1 MLNDKIVAATVSK
14 VLIFCLW
21 VPLAALAEVT
31 GPLQQDPVTEDMLA
45 EPGGILDRVYG
56 LGNLRRVADRGADWT
71 DQYWSFE
78 GDSTISVRAIAKYT
92 GLSHWFGY
100 LPGPLGS
107 DFTGLINSGDVMFGV
122 YDNDPE
128 TVPRVAPPPDSFS
141 RADAGDIFR
150 LGLQV
155 RGASGSGRSAAGP
168 GSGQLWSSFEP
179 ENTSIPSLLGDDE
192 LDRMVTFEIIARDI
206 EHPNN
211 VVGAY
216 VVAWE
221 DWTAGNRGLWYDG
234 DYDDF
239 VVELIGIRPAAEGD
253 YGRPFLRVSSEE
265 QDSGEDEEWLSGDDL
280 GHAHAGAVYWYGP
293 DRFSSN
299 SAVQPPVGG
308 GSYSGGGGSSGGSS
322 GSNGGSQYQ
331 YDVLGDVTPEDP
343 DPVVP
348 EPGGIALLAA
358 GVLAIRR
365 ARRDRK
371 VRVAVPR

>member
-21 VPLAALAEVT
+21 VPLAALAEMT

-141 RADAGDIFR
+141 RAEAGDIFR

-155 RGASGSGRSAAGP
+155 RGASGSGP
-168 GSGQLWSSFEP
+168 GSG
-179 ENTSIPSLLGDDE
+179 
-192 LDRMVTFEIIARDI
+192 
-206 EHPNN
+206 
-211 VVGAY
+211 
-216 VVAWE
+216 VAFRSE
-221 DWTAGNRGLWYDG
+221 VN
-234 DYDDF
+234 
-239 VVELIGIRPAAEGD
+239 EAAA
-253 YGRPFLRVSSEE
+253 
-265 QDSGEDEEWLSGDDL
+265 DSK
-280 GHAHAGAVYWYGP
+280 
-293 DRFSSN
+293 RSN
-299 SAVQPPVGG
+299 SGTPSPPPGSDQGKRPDQKQAHLSDGPMVLLQDTFFTVQH
-308 GSYSGGGGSSGGSS
+308 
-322 GSNGGSQYQ
+322 
-331 YDVLGDVTPEDP
+331 
-343 DPVVP
+343 
-348 EPGGIALLAA
+348 
-358 GVLAIRR
+358 
-365 ARRDRK
+365 
-371 VRVAVPR
+371 